1 MCVCVCCGRTRCALF
16 HFIFVSWPKNRMKK
30 TVKKQTKIRAGR
42 STNSSP
48 ATLSLCLF
56 RRVREVGSK
65 GKRRGRDRAGGAA
78 VSERGAELL
87 LLL

>member
-1 MCVCVCCGRTRCALF
+1 MCVCAVVERGALF
-16 HFIFVSWPKNRMKK
+16 SISFSSLGQKNRMKK